1 MTTARL
7 KLVIKGS
14 VAVCLTAALAHYWGH
29 LDSVGVALMYG
40 GMVSLGV
47 LLGCRSVLCSD
58 ERFPVVLKAHKGRK
72 LLEQLFQEK
81 LKEHSRLDSA
91 EKTRHVVF
99 SRDVD
104 ARLNE
109 ILDLCIRD
117 FVLPWY
123 RQLVPDHQCFCMLLR
138 SEMWRV
144 LRNIKERCHKMDDV
158 KLLTDHMVRRLQ
170 SHLRAARL
178 ASGRSGEKRPFPLSP
193 FLETPEK
200 ELGHLRQVSDFLLAL
215 LLPSEYA
222 LCISVRHLLRE
233 ILACLVLQ
241 PTVEMVADPDYLN
254 QKLVSYLQWLQV
266 ENEKH
271 SRTYAY
277 AETWEDFIFVIET
290 CTDVQ
295 DLKRM
300 RFNIVSEIMQ
310 ATTANNLKKARGIS
324 EDKQCEPQST
334 AKGDLLKSRNL
345 SKYIKQLTYAK
356 ALCEKQLRLV
366 GGVDWAPATEEQE
379 SLPGRKVFAFSVL
392 MESPVCRDYLARF
405 LQGEELGRSLLTFWQ
420 DVEEMWLSNKD
431 EWHQRGNEI
440 YQRYI
445 KRPWPGVR
453 LSKGVL
459 RGIEAFIMAN
469 KGPEAFRQAQQEV
482 YQAIEERYYHSFL
495 VSEAYHNMILE
506 TQRLN
511 LDLGSSRE
519 EERETPQAE
528 ERAPLPSGL
537 PHPPTVTECC
547 SLAQERLSRLEAR
560 MDEKRRALQ
569 ALHATLDSDPK
580 MVQTLEKEMESMRG
594 QCDRLAAYIERLQ
607 AWIQGLG
614 LWTASIHSSQLVKD
628 SNLKL
633 VPYFAIL
640 VSVPDSSRSGWV
652 VTKTIP
658 DFHCLQQRLL
668 PVCPELKQQAL
679 PSANKP
685 RFRNY
690 NQPFLDKTQPIL
702 QRFLDFVMKEER
714 LNRSDALYSF
724 FSQGPDPLEQDLPA
738 AKKGFPFPL
747 LQFFRNLS
755 GPTLFDSNE
764 EDDDLFFS
772 DRDLRE
778 DKKDDVAVPLYALAD
793 ELFELQGVFNWLR
806 RALISFVQT
815 SYGKTINRQLRE
827 WVSWAVSEPVQLH
840 LLEQLRDS
848 LWPGGKLAPA
858 MQPRS
863 EQEQSAAR
871 KQAKLLLLANLPDIL
886 NVVGQQNARKGAA
899 KAFDILQNVRL
910 NKQLFYDLFGAFLL
924 EFAPELRPH

>member
-1 MTTARL
+1 SFPL
-7 KLVIKGS
+7 QGS

-58 ERFPVVLKAHKGRK
+58 ERFPVVLKAHKGKK
-72 LLEQLFQEK
+72 LLEQLLLYWTQEK
-81 LKEHSRLDSA
+81 LKEHSRLESA

-158 KLLTDHMVRRLQ
+158 KLLTDHVVRRLQ

-178 ASGRSGEKRPFPLSP
+178 ATNHKGVWFFIAISIHCVAMNKLSSNHLSLQNPFWSSPSICISSAHSSIHRFTICIGNLYRTEVTVTGRYDLMLSLFPLPLYISIILLSFQPLGTSSP
-193 FLETPEK
+193 IITWLITCRNFN
-200 ELGHLRQVSDFLLAL
+200 LLVF
-215 LLPSEYA
+215 PSVFMNFMGMSSGPSA
-222 LCISVRHLLRE
+222 KKTSFFFIIS
-233 ILACLVLQ
+233 
-241 PTVEMVADPDYLN
+241 
-254 QKLVSYLQWLQV
+254 
-266 ENEKH
+266 
-271 SRTYAY
+271 
-277 AETWEDFIFVIET
+277 
-290 CTDVQ
+290 
-295 DLKRM
+295 
-300 RFNIVSEIMQ
+300 
-310 ATTANNLKKARGIS
+310 
-324 EDKQCEPQST
+324 DKQCEPQST

-614 LWTASIHSSQLVKD
+614 LWTASIHSSQIVKD
-628 SNLKL
+628 SNMKP

-640 VSVPDSSRSGWV
+640 VSVPDSGRSGWM

-685 RFRNY
+685 RFRSY

-755 GPTLFDSNE
+755 GPSLFDSNE

-772 DRDLRE
+772 DRDLEEKIEKGRKLKSTLCTHAQKKKNAFHPKTVAHEEKRFRRGDKLRQQTLHACKKNQKTFQRVVTRRKRRDEKERE
-778 DKKDDVAVPLYALAD
+778 AYNERIMEVRCKFAR
-793 ELFELQGVFNWLR
+793 LR
-806 RALISFVQT
+806 A
-815 SYGKTINRQLRE
+815 
-827 WVSWAVSEPVQLH
+827 
-840 LLEQLRDS
+840 
-848 LWPGGKLAPA
+848 
-858 MQPRS
+858 
-863 EQEQSAAR
+863 
-871 KQAKLLLLANLPDIL
+871 DIL

-910 NKQLFYDLFGAFLL
+910 NKQLFYDLLGAFLL

>member
-1 MTTARL
+1 CWT
-7 KLVIKGS
+7 
-14 VAVCLTAALAHYWGH
+14 
-29 LDSVGVALMYG
+29 
-40 GMVSLGV
+40 
-47 LLGCRSVLCSD
+47 
-58 ERFPVVLKAHKGRK
+58 
-72 LLEQLFQEK
+72 QEK

-200 ELGHLRQVSDFLLAL
+200 ELDHLRQVSDFLLAL

-405 LQGEELGRSLLTFWQ
+405 LQGEELGRSLLT
-420 DVEEMWLSNKD
+420 
-431 EWHQRGNEI
+431 
-440 YQRYI
+440 
-445 KRPWPGVR
+445 
-453 LSKGVL
+453 
-459 RGIEAFIMAN
+459 
-469 KGPEAFRQAQQEV
+469 
-482 YQAIEERYYHSFL
+482 
-495 VSEAYHNMILE
+495 
-506 TQRLN
+506 
-511 LDLGSSRE
+511 
-519 EERETPQAE
+519 
-528 ERAPLPSGL
+528 
-537 PHPPTVTECC
+537 
-547 SLAQERLSRLEAR
+547 
-560 MDEKRRALQ
+560 
-569 ALHATLDSDPK
+569 
-580 MVQTLEKEMESMRG
+580 
-594 QCDRLAAYIERLQ
+594 
-607 AWIQGLG
+607 
-614 LWTASIHSSQLVKD
+614 
-628 SNLKL
+628 
-633 VPYFAIL
+633 
-640 VSVPDSSRSGWV
+640 
-652 VTKTIP
+652 
-658 DFHCLQQRLL
+658 
-668 PVCPELKQQAL
+668 
-679 PSANKP
+679 
-685 RFRNY
+685 
-690 NQPFLDKTQPIL
+690 
-702 QRFLDFVMKEER
+702 
-714 LNRSDALYSF
+714 
-724 FSQGPDPLEQDLPA
+724 
-738 AKKGFPFPL
+738 
-747 LQFFRNLS
+747 
-755 GPTLFDSNE
+755 
-764 EDDDLFFS
+764 
-772 DRDLRE
+772 
-778 DKKDDVAVPLYALAD
+778 
-793 ELFELQGVFNWLR
+793 
-806 RALISFVQT
+806 
-815 SYGKTINRQLRE
+815 
-827 WVSWAVSEPVQLH
+827 
-840 LLEQLRDS
+840 
-848 LWPGGKLAPA
+848 
-858 MQPRS
+858 
-863 EQEQSAAR
+863 
-871 KQAKLLLLANLPDIL
+871 
-886 NVVGQQNARKGAA
+886 
-899 KAFDILQNVRL
+899 
-910 NKQLFYDLFGAFLL
+910 
-924 EFAPELRPH
+924 

>member
-72 LLEQLFQEK
+72 LLEQLFQASRPGTDYSLAPVVSWNECPTSEK

-200 ELGHLRQVSDFLLAL
+200 ELDHLRQVSDFLLAL

-300 RFNIVSEIMQ
+300 
-310 ATTANNLKKARGIS
+310 
-324 EDKQCEPQST
+324 
-334 AKGDLLKSRNL
+334 
-345 SKYIKQLTYAK
+345 
-356 ALCEKQLRLV
+356 
-366 GGVDWAPATEEQE
+366 
-379 SLPGRKVFAFSVL
+379 
-392 MESPVCRDYLARF
+392 
-405 LQGEELGRSLLTFWQ
+405 
-420 DVEEMWLSNKD
+420 
-431 EWHQRGNEI
+431 
-440 YQRYI
+440 
-445 KRPWPGVR
+445 
-453 LSKGVL
+453 
-459 RGIEAFIMAN
+459 
-469 KGPEAFRQAQQEV
+469 
-482 YQAIEERYYHSFL
+482 
-495 VSEAYHNMILE
+495 
-506 TQRLN
+506 
-511 LDLGSSRE
+511 
-519 EERETPQAE
+519 
-528 ERAPLPSGL
+528 
-537 PHPPTVTECC
+537 
-547 SLAQERLSRLEAR
+547 
-560 MDEKRRALQ
+560 
-569 ALHATLDSDPK
+569 
-580 MVQTLEKEMESMRG
+580 
-594 QCDRLAAYIERLQ
+594 
-607 AWIQGLG
+607 
-614 LWTASIHSSQLVKD
+614 
-628 SNLKL
+628 
-633 VPYFAIL
+633 
-640 VSVPDSSRSGWV
+640 
-652 VTKTIP
+652 
-658 DFHCLQQRLL
+658 
-668 PVCPELKQQAL
+668 
-679 PSANKP
+679 
-685 RFRNY
+685 
-690 NQPFLDKTQPIL
+690 
-702 QRFLDFVMKEER
+702 
-714 LNRSDALYSF
+714 
-724 FSQGPDPLEQDLPA
+724 
-738 AKKGFPFPL
+738 
-747 LQFFRNLS
+747 
-755 GPTLFDSNE
+755 
-764 EDDDLFFS
+764 
-772 DRDLRE
+772 
-778 DKKDDVAVPLYALAD
+778 
-793 ELFELQGVFNWLR
+793 
-806 RALISFVQT
+806 
-815 SYGKTINRQLRE
+815 
-827 WVSWAVSEPVQLH
+827 
-840 LLEQLRDS
+840 
-848 LWPGGKLAPA
+848 
-858 MQPRS
+858 
-863 EQEQSAAR
+863 
-871 KQAKLLLLANLPDIL
+871 
-886 NVVGQQNARKGAA
+886 
-899 KAFDILQNVRL
+899 
-910 NKQLFYDLFGAFLL
+910 
-924 EFAPELRPH
+924 